1 MALIHK
7 ANKLFD
13 KTKEPLMSTKSTTL
27 FGTKLY
33 ISIFENFTGA
43 NNQQK
48 FKKNGPKHHF
58 KLIIPRTLFHTKI
71 NKLKYNIIIIIIY
84 FRLKFKNK
92 NLSLDN

>member
-48 FKKNGPKHHF
+48 F
-58 KLIIPRTLFHTKI
+58 
-71 NKLKYNIIIIIIY
+71 LKMDPNII
-84 FRLKFKNK
+84 LN
-92 NLSLDN
+92 